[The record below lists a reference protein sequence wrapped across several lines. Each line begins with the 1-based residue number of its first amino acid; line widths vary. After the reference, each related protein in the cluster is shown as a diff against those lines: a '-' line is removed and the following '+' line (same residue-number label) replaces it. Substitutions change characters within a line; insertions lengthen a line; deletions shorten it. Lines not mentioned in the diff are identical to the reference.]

1 MDLKEKCHFGRIDI
15 PNRFMD
21 LKKKKCQFF
30 GRIDRIFFFVRNR
43 DVFFFA
49 SQEKKFAAK
58 KRVFL
63 HRERWITR
71 CGRNRAIAPRSA
83 RASRTF
89 SNSFSMVPFSQWAPT
104 MWVWISSPQFGH
116 TCANARRVRRGAGVR
131 FRTAP
136 LILPEKRWGLL

>member
-21 LKKKKCQFF
+21 LKKKKCHFF
-30 GRIDRIFFFVRNR
+30 GRIVRFFFSSAIAT
-43 DVFFFA
+43 FFFA
-49 SQEKKFAAK
+49 SQEKKIAAK

-71 CGRNRAIAPRSA
+71 CGRNRAIASKSA
-83 RASRTF
+83 RASRTL

-104 MWVWISSPQFGH
+104 MWVWISSPQFGQ
-116 TCANARRVRRGAGVR
+116 TCANARRVRRRAGVR